1 MTNYSCPFMISCES
15 ASKLSAMLVLPYLDI
30 VAADDNITTLG
41 GILLNFPCL
50 L

>member
-1 MTNYSCPFMISCES
+1 MTAYSCPLVISCES
-15 ASKLSAMLVLPYLDI
+15 ASELSAILVSPRPDI
-30 VAADDNITTLG
+30 IAADDDITALG